1 MAESLHIE
9 VEDDVIIVTLPGTTL
24 RVNYSKP
31 KKSDGLVAFGI
42 HGDKDAGVSQVGRL
56 SRPRMAD
63 SERQGTRARVD
74 CMRPPLNGGIG
85 AASGMGGSASNGES
99 RREAAPAIG
108 P

>member
-9 VEDDVIIVTLPGTTL
+9 VEGDVIIVTLPGTTL

-42 HGDKDAGVSQVGRL
+42 HGDKDAGVSQVDFL
-56 SRPRMAD
+56 V
-63 SERQGTRARVD
+63 RAWRIAND
-74 CMRPPLNGGIG
+74 KARGGLYEAAPKWRNRSGLWDGWIG
-85 AASGMGGSASNGES
+85 LYGES
-99 RREAAPAIG
+99 RREAAAAIG